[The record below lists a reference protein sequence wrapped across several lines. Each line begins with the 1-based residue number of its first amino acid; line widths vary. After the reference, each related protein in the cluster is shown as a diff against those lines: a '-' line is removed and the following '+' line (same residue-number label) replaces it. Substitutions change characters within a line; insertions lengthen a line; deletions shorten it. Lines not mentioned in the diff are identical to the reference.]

1 MTIKGTT
8 YCLNNLHSSITII
21 SFETKLS
28 ENQKM
33 LAIGI
38 RSTAL
43 KSQLLKGVQ
52 VQPPSPVQTSLQAIL
67 IIIWPI
73 K

>member
-33 LAIGI
+33 LA
-38 RSTAL
+38 RH
-43 KSQLLKGVQ
+43 
-52 VQPPSPVQTSLQAIL
+52 
-67 IIIWPI
+67 
-73 K
+73 